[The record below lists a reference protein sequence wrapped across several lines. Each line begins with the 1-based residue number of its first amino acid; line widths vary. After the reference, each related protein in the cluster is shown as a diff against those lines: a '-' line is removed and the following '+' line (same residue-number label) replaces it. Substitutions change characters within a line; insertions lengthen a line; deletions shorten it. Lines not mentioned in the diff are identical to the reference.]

1 MRVFLFLGTNV
12 AILLVLSVTARL
24 LGIDRFVEDSGG
36 INFTSLLI
44 FSAIFGM
51 GGAMIS
57 LALSKKMAKAGM
69 RVRVIKSPC
78 NHMEAWLVQ
87 TVKKQS
93 EMVGLRCPEVGIFN
107 SSQPNAFATGMF
119 RNSALVAV
127 STGLLEH
134 MDDAQVEAVLGHE
147 VSHVANGDMVT
158 LGLLQGVIN
167 TFVIFLSRIIGI
179 LVDRAIFKS
188 RGTGPGYFITS
199 IIAQVILSILASMI
213 VLWFSRYREFHADE
227 GGARLAGRHK
237 MISALKG
244 LQRSTSA
251 SASMPKSLAAFG
263 ISGKVGGGLKRL
275 FMSHPPLQER
285 IRNLEKRTDIA

>member
-1 MRVFLFLGTNV
+1 MRIFLFLGTNI

-57 LALSKKMAKAGM
+57 LALSKTMAKTGM
-69 RVRVIKSPC
+69 RVNVIKSPR
-78 NHMEAWLVQ
+78 NHTEAWLVK
-87 TVKKQS
+87 TVEKQS
-93 EMVGLRCPEVGIFN
+93 EMVGLRCPEVGIF
-107 SSQPNAFATGMF
+107 SSPQPNAFATGMF

-127 STGLLEH
+127 STGLLER

-147 VSHVANGDMVT
+147 VSHIANGDMVT

-237 MISALKG
+237 MISALQG
-244 LQRSTSA
+244 LQKSSSA
-251 SASMPKSLAAFG
+251 PMPKSLAAFG
-263 ISGKVGGGLKRL
+263 ISGSVGSGLKRL

-285 IRNLEKRTDIA
+285 IRNLEQRRDIA